1 MNFTSRVIVSTIL
14 LLQVFSVCFYQS
26 PHTSNYHWCL
36 LKLDYCF
43 HLDQKKILKKIILW
57 GKSFVSYPLKIQVFN
72 EARVAT
78 DSISSGP

>member
-26 PHTSNYHWCL
+26 PHTR
-36 LKLDYCF
+36 KLVYCF